1 MLSYEKLGELMGR
14 DPEQLMNWLSG
25 RIRPCKGNIQK
36 IERFL
41 SANRFRATEFRFRS
55 NLSFLSYLSVPV
67 FFSSVT

>member
-25 RIRPCKGNIQK
+25 RISPCKGNIQK

-41 SANRFRATEFRFRS
+41 SAFQVKI
-55 NLSFLSYLSVPV
+55 SV
-67 FFSSVT
+67 